1 MTTPGQQLDAN
12 TDALALLQAKVQSL
26 ALQVAQDGQRID
38 QNVADISD
46 AELRLD
52 NLEVGEVLPP
62 SPLPE
67 PPVVEPEP
75 TPPPVDTPTPP
86 AADKVLELG
95 PGRHDLKGRVS
106 STSGFVTK
114 IVGPPDAIITKIGSI
129 RGGSVIIEGPST
141 NPGPYKLVEG
151 DGTGEAWLI
160 NPNFTGQKI
169 NPDYLGG
176 ELTWAPTWGFRRNV
190 YIGGTI
196 RQVQRGTRGYTEIYN
211 THYEDVYEDLIQ
223 GHGILRN
230 VTAARVGWPYRKQGS
245 HPDIIQAFSKIDV
258 DGLNVTDYYGQGFAL
273 GDPAASGSTFRNVSL
288 SQSREP
294 EGKFFYGASI
304 ETSTGSGGPNRLAFH
319 NVQCDKPWFVRR
331 DGSKAWQGE
340 GITVTDSKFSNKEG
354 SWTE

>member
-46 AELRLD
+46 AERRLD
-52 NLEVGEVLPP
+52 DLEAGEVLPP
-62 SPLPE
+62 IVETE
-67 PPVVEPEP
+67 PPVEPE
-75 TPPPVDTPTPP
+75 PVDTPTPP
-86 AADKVLELG
+86 EADKVLELG

-129 RGGSVIIEGPST
+129 RGASVILEGVSVET
-141 NPGPYKLVEG
+141 GPYKLVEG

-160 NPNFTGQKI
+160 DVDFTGQKI

-245 HPDIIQAFSKIDV
+245 HPDIIQAFGKIDV

-273 GDPAASGSTFRNVSL
+273 GDPAASGSTFRNVTL
-288 SQSREP
+288 ADSREP

-304 ETSTGSGGPNRLAFH
+304 ETSTGSGGPNRLTFH
-319 NVQCDKPWFVRR
+319 NVKCDKPWFVRR

-340 GITVTDSKFSNKEG
+340 GITVTDSQFSNKEG